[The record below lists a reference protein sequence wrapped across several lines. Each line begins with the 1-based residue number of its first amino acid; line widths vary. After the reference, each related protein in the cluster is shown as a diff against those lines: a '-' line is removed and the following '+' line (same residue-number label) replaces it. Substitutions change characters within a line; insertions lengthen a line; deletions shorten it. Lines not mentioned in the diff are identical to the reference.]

1 MKLVED
7 GSLEELFIAE
17 LKESEVAVENVGDAK
32 LISFSFSKG
41 QRALETLTQV
51 CQSFSLDE
59 VDDSYFERDGDEFI
73 LKGVNYPESEQQ
85 EEMIINKL
93 L

>member
-1 MKLVED
+1 MKLVEE
-7 GSLEELFIAE
+7 GLLEELFIAE
-17 LKESEVAVENVGDAK
+17 VKDNEIAGKNVKDAK
-32 LISFSFSKG
+32 LISFSFSKDKDILEK
-41 QRALETLTQV
+41 LETV

-59 VDDSYFERDGDEFI
+59 IDDSYFEKNEDEFI
-73 LKGVNYPESEQQ
+73 LKGVNYPESEEQ